1 MFPNERPPV
10 MNAITTRPLLLVED
24 DPTQAQWMQEAI
36 ALLDPN
42 WQVLRCGTGSQALE
56 RIEKPG
62 ETYDL
67 AIVDMGLP
75 DLGGLEVV
83 RAWRRRFANAP
94 LLVVSAISA
103 ERAVLE
109 AIRGGASGYVV
120 KDGDPLGLAQ
130 AIRQVLNGDSPI
142 SPSLARYLF
151 KLAGSPQASGNGP
164 SILLTHKERETLQH
178 IGRGHSYAETAQL
191 MGVSVSTVQT
201 HVRSLY
207 RKLGAHSQMQAVV
220 KARENGLI

>member
-10 MNAITTRPLLLVED
+10 MNALTIEPLLLVED
-24 DPTQAQWMQEAI
+24 DPTQAQWMQETI
-36 ALLDPN
+36 TLMEPN
-42 WQVLRCGTGSQALE
+42 WRVLRCCTGSEALE
-56 RIEKPG
+56 LIEKPAEVFG
-62 ETYDL
+62 L

-83 RAWRRRFANAP
+83 RAWRRRFAQAP
-94 LLVVSAISA
+94 LLVVSAVSA

-109 AIRGGASGYVV
+109 AIRAGASGYVL

-130 AIRQVLNGDSPI
+130 AIRQVLAGESPI
-142 SPSLARYLF
+142 SPSLARFLF
-151 KLAGSPQASGNGP
+151 KLAGSPQASGN
-164 SILLTHKERETLQH
+164 SAAISLTHKERETLQH

-220 KARENGLI
+220 KARESGLI